1 MRNFLESLIQSKTET
16 ITSLRSKIQS
26 AETADE
32 VRSLGSQIDAL
43 QAEVDSAR
51 AQMATLDAPV
61 GGLRPVQGAEGR
73 STDLADSVEYRTAF
87 MNYVCRNVAIPSELR
102 VDAVTMTADGSAV
115 IPTTIMNEIVREMES
130 YGAIY
135 PLVRHMNVQGGVQIP
150 VLSLKPTATW
160 ITADTATS
168 ESDKQKIQSNTYIS
182 FGYFGLECKVAQT
195 LLVNV
200 TTLDMFQSLFV
211 ELAVEAITKALEIAI
226 VKGTGAGQMT
236 GITVDA
242 RVPSAN
248 KVTLTEEEFTS
259 WAGWKKKVFGK
270 MKKSYRNGMF
280 LMAQGTFD
288 GYIDGMVDQNGQ
300 PIGRVNY
307 GITDGET
314 YRFGGKTV
322 MTVEDDVIANYDD
335 ASTGDVV
342 GIFFNPK
349 DYAINSNMALTV
361 VKWTDHD
368 TNEIKNKAILI
379 CDGKLVD
386 PNGVIIIKKGA
397 TA

>member
-1 MRNFLESLIQSKTET
+1 MRNFLETLIQNKSEA
-16 ITSLRSKIQS
+16 ITNLRSQIQS

-32 VRSLGSQIDAL
+32 VRALGSQIDAI

-51 AQMATLDAPV
+51 AQMMSLEAPQGALRPV
-61 GGLRPVQGAEGR
+61 GGEARG
-73 STDLADSVEYRTAF
+73 TDLADSAEYRTAF
-87 MNYVCRNVAIPSELR
+87 MNFVCRNVAIPSELR
-102 VDAVTMTADGSAV
+102 AEGITTTADGSAV
-115 IPTTIMNEIVREMES
+115 IPTTIMGEIVREMQS

-160 ITADTATS
+160 VGETTPSADQKITA
-168 ESDKQKIQSNTYIS
+168 NTHVS
-182 FGYFGLECKVAQT
+182 FSYFGLECKVAQT
-195 LLVNV
+195 LLANV

-226 VKGTGAGQMT
+226 VKGTGVGQMT
-236 GITVDA
+236 GITVDT

-248 KVTLTEEEFTS
+248 KISLTEEEFTT
-259 WAGWKKKVFGK
+259 WTGWKKKVFGK
-270 MKKSYRNGMF
+270 MKKAYRNGVF

-307 GITDGET
+307 GIADGET

-335 ASTGDVV
+335 ATTGDVV
-342 GIFFNPK
+342 GVFVNLK
-349 DYAINSNMALTV
+349 DYAINSNMELTV

-368 TNEIKNKAILI
+368 TNEVKNKAILI
-379 CDGKLVD
+379 ADGKLVD
-386 PNGVIIIKKGA
+386 ANGVLIIKKA
-397 TA
+397 

>member
-1 MRNFLESLIQSKTET
+1 MRNFLETLIQGKTEK
-16 ITSLRSKIQS
+16 ITDLRSKIQS

-43 QAEVDSAR
+43 QAEIDSAR
-51 AQMATLDAPV
+51 SQMSSLDAPV
-61 GGLRPVQGAEGR
+61 GGLKPVTEARG
-73 STDLADSVEYRTAF
+73 TDLADSVEYRTAF

-102 VDAVTMTADGSAV
+102 NSITTTADGSAV
-115 IPTTIMNEIVREMES
+115 IPTTIMNEIVREMQS
-130 YGAIY
+130 YGSLY

-150 VLSLKPTATW
+150 VLSLKPTASW
-160 ITADTATS
+160 IGETTPSAD
-168 ESDKQKIQSNTYIS
+168 QKIQANTSIS
-182 FGYFGLECKVAQT
+182 FSYFGLECKVAQT

-200 TTLDMFQSLFV
+200 TTLEMFQSLFV
-211 ELAVEAITKALEIAI
+211 ELAVEAMVKALEIAI
-226 VKGTGAGQMT
+226 VKGSGAGQMT

-248 KVTLTEEEFTS
+248 KVSLNEEEFTT
-259 WAGWKKKVFGK
+259 WVGWKKKVFGK
-270 MKKSYRNGMF
+270 MKKAYRNGVF

-307 GITDGET
+307 GITEGET

-335 ASTGDVV
+335 AQTGDVV
-342 GIFFNPK
+342 GVFVNLK
-349 DYAINSNMALTV
+349 DYAINSNMELSV

-368 TNEIKNKAILI
+368 TNEVKNKAILI

-386 PNGVIIIKKGA
+386 ANGVIIIKKA
-397 TA
+397 